1 MRRVQGDDAD
11 TGVIRMPGDRP
22 WESPGPPPWVGPVAH
37 RRNDQAPSRLVLYIG
52 ASMVVAAV
60 VILVGLFAVFSEQD
74 SGVAACRAIA
84 EGKAADGS
92 KATAG
97 AKMTKID
104 YQEVRKIFADS
115 GVPEI
120 RDNGTR
126 FIDLSWQS
134 PDTELLISSDMTRAY
149 TGLAGACAA
158 HGYVIPALGAQ

>member
-37 RRNDQAPSRLVLYIG
+37 RRNDQAPSRL
-52 ASMVVAAV
+52 
-60 VILVGLFAVFSEQD
+60 GLFAVFSEQD

-126 FIDLSWQS
+126 FIDLSWQLQQS